1 MSQLNSTQWFIK
13 RNSSGHWTH
22 PFRVVTSSTSLKRKR
37 WMGLSFLWPKMF
49 SFTDS
54 CAKSPCFNSQRE
66 EDTSGKAWWREMG
79 EGKQWILH
87 IWAHFNIFRLFEI
100 AERCAGEHNRF
111 HKYFKADRWAIFS
124 SYFILS
130 HQKPLI
136 FQYLIFK
143 LSEHLQEKDVKCI
156 TLTLHSNS
164 TLFAM
169 FTISS
174 ICFILPTSWLHAST
188 IYRPK
193 AYTGKLDVS
202 SENLSNLSE
211 VNLVKIVQKKAHY
224 HFIQTLCTWIEN
236 VKVWKPG
243 VTLETSFRALS
254 AEAWPCDSGSVF
266 FRMAWNAKKHRVVL
280 DKSSET
286 ALQESRQLW
295 LYNWP
300 PGGPVTYWAKFVN
313 CVTGPMQESLG

>member
-1 MSQLNSTQWFIK
+1 MWS
-13 RNSSGHWTH
+13 RAARH
-22 PFRVVTSSTSLKRKR
+22 
-37 WMGLSFLWPKMF
+37 
-49 SFTDS
+49 
-54 CAKSPCFNSQRE
+54 
-66 EDTSGKAWWREMG
+66 WREKG
-79 EGKQWILH
+79 EWDWAFSDQRCSPSQTAVPNRPVSTASERKTRVAKPDGGKWERGNNEYCTFGHIL
-87 IWAHFNIFRLFEI
+87 ISFMTPCLFEI